1 VAVDCSRSSAA
12 VPDGVEHLLAG
23 LPVVVLALGGPAGDA
38 LADTL
43 DARLDDDVT
52 LGAVQEAV
60 QANPQAAVALAAH
73 LRGHGHRS
81 IGEGLV
87 AESAT
92 YSLLQSGP
100 EYERWRSHRLP
111 PAASVEPGAEAV
123 AVERTGNDLAVT
135 LNRPDQRNA
144 FNAAMRDGLLAALD
158 VAMADPDVRVVLSGH
173 GPAFCSG
180 GDLTEFGT
188 SADPATAHIVRLRR
202 NVGLALAAIAD
213 RVEARVHGA
222 CVGAGV
228 ELPAFAHRV
237 VAAPGTTFW
246 LPEISMGLIP
256 GAGGTVSI
264 PGRIGRQRTL
274 VCALLGQH
282 LDAETALTWG
292 LIDEIMTP

>member
-1 VAVDCSRSSAA
+1 VAVDCSRSSVA
-12 VPDGVEHLLAG
+12 VPSDIEHLVAG
-23 LPVVVLALGGPAGDA
+23 LPVVVVAVGGVAGDVVA
-38 LADTL
+38 GTL
-43 DARLDDDVT
+43 DARVDDDAT
-52 LGAVQEAV
+52 LGAVQEAM

-73 LRGHGHRS
+73 LRGHAHRS

-100 EYERWRSHRLP
+100 EYQRWRSDRP
-111 PAASVEPGAEAV
+111 PPSASTDAGLEAV
-123 AVERTGNDLAVT
+123 AVERAGNTLAVT

-144 FNAAMRDGLLAALD
+144 FNAAMRDELLAALD
-158 VAMADPDVRVVLSGH
+158 VATADPEVRVVLTGR

-188 SADPATAHIVRLRR
+188 SVDPATAHIVRLRR

-213 RVEARVHGA
+213 RVEARVHGS

-264 PGRIGRQRTL
+264 PGRIGRQRTMML
-274 VCALLGQH
+274 ALLGQH
-282 LDAETALTWG
+282 LDAETALNWG
-292 LIDEIMTP
+292 LIDEIATP